1 MSKNTAAPA
10 VAAAAADEAALVAA
24 VANAGWAGRLPAAV
38 LAAARKTTTGGR
50 LAAAAAD
57 NELAK
62 AAAEAAGGTGLASH
76 DRERFASMWA
86 DNGGNV
92 EAAAALA
99 AGPRE
104 NTARALVW
112 YGTALVVAEREATG
126 AEADDATAAS

>member
-1 MSKNTAAPA
+1 MKKTADAAVTAAA
-10 VAAAAADEAALVAA
+10 TDEAALVTA

-38 LAAARKTTTGGR
+38 IEAARRTTTGGR

-57 NELAK
+57 NDLAK

-76 DRERFASMWA
+76 DRERFASVWA
-86 DNGGNV
+86 DNGGDV
-92 EAAAALA
+92 TAAAALA

-112 YGTALVVAEREATG
+112 YGTALVVAEQE
-126 AEADDATAAS
+126 AEAANAS